1 MKKKILIASCLGGIA
16 AFGGISSTLVTSTSI
31 QSQIIDSQDSNQTN
45 PDDKGPETPVV
56 NPDDKEPETPVVNPD
71 DKEPTTPVV
80 NPDDKEPETPEIL
93 SVVPEN
99 DVCTFKMDL
108 SSNRNDIVDR
118 SIYNVFELS
127 WQYKGKL
134 LQFLKN
140 SSQYQN
146 VKVSYLRWSADV
158 SSKTFKV
165 LAVSTDGAKFA
176 DLTTQKTILV
186 NITEL

>member
-31 QSQIIDSQDSNQTN
+31 QSQIVDSQDSNQTN
-45 PDDKGPETPVV
+45 PDDKG
-56 NPDDKEPETPVVNPD
+56 PETPVVNPD

-118 SIYNVFELS
+118 SIYKFHTHV
-127 WQYKGKL
+127 KL
-134 LQFLKN
+134 LNDK
-140 SSQYQN
+140 S
-146 VKVSYLRWSADV
+146 
-158 SSKTFKV
+158 
-165 LAVSTDGAKFA
+165 G
-176 DLTTQKTILV
+176 
-186 NITEL
+186 